1 VRILFLIRLLYLIC
15 LRLRL
20 TLLLTLFL
28 LGCSGQSSR
37 NRGTVM
43 PWSPSPSFDCGI
55 YLLNGKL
62 RTSANG
68 SHVLVMREKSP
79 SSFDVVLLGGE
90 MKDVLDREGA
100 HVGAKVYFPQPV
112 RDSRNSVA
120 YLQGFIQGDS
130 QQQNPI
136 VLSQE
141 PCGQRSKLNNK

>member
-1 VRILFLIRLLYLIC
+1 
-15 LRLRL
+15 
-20 TLLLTLFL
+20 
-28 LGCSGQSSR
+28 
-37 NRGTVM
+37 M
-43 PWSPSPSFDCGI
+43 

-62 RTSANG
+62 KTSENG
-68 SHVLVMREKSP
+68 LHVLVMREKSP
-79 SSFDVVLLGGE
+79 SAYDIVLLGGE
-90 MKDVLDREGA
+90 IKDVLDREGA

-112 RDSRNSVA
+112 RNSRNSFA